1 MLVTRK
7 MPTQKKTNEIFRT
20 FSKFLKLSKKNTEL
34 KKNEQKK

>member
-34 KKNEQKK
+34 KKK